1 MWYRKLHDL
10 LWMSSNRCC
19 LNSNME
25 VHSLFLLQ
33 SIIHVDSTGASLTCQ
48 STPAYRREHFGFGSK
63 RSLLALFSFLVERE
77 ISLYIYIIYQCSLVF
92 IPLPFMMFPSGK
104 GHVFPVAP
112 PCQAPLFHRGLEA
125 RLCG

>member
-1 MWYRKLHDL
+1 
-10 LWMSSNRCC
+10 
-19 LNSNME
+19 ME

-77 ISLYIYIIYQCSLVF
+77 ISLLVAE
-92 IPLPFMMFPSGK
+92 PGL
-104 GHVFPVAP
+104 AP
-112 PCQAPLFHRGLEA
+112 AHGLRVGWFHGWNPHRC
-125 RLCG
+125 R